1 MLIEEYFSAV
11 RAALQVQLVYNFQ
24 NVTQGKDTS
33 DILRGKIMILD
44 DLLGM
49 KKMFEKFDELD
60 KKVKEEEE
68 KRKNKD

>member
-24 NVTQGKDTS
+24 NVAQGKDTS